1 MKQAF
6 KESLAKCGGPYEQIK
21 SLGYVYASKRERSL
35 KETVYQVKPELWLR
49 KIFRGVLYPNSSIPE
64 KVAE

>member
-1 MKQAF
+1 M
-6 KESLAKCGGPYEQIK
+6 K